1 MIKCETVGMIEIAK
15 NNPLLKSENDVTNYD
30 FITADGILYLICN
43 TVVGDDAYREN
54 VTIKAGD
61 FLNGFEV
68 DAWIGKK
75 LVIDEKHIAYAS
87 GQNYDS
93 LKVADASA
101 TPAVAA
107 TILTVNANG
116 KLAIAASAPESGIYF
131 KVTDK
136 VNLTEK
142 AVKVLVCAA

>member
-1 MIKCETVGMIEIAK
+1 M
-15 NNPLLKSENDVTNYD
+15 SENDVENYD
-30 FITADGILYLICN
+30 FITDNDIVYLIAN
-43 TVVGDDAYREN
+43 TIVGDEAYLKDA
-54 VTIKAGD
+54 TIKAGQY
-61 FLNGFEV
+61 LNGYQV
-68 DAWIGKK
+68 DAWVGQK
-75 LVIDEKHIAYAS
+75 LVVDAKHIAYAA

-101 TPAVAA
+101 NPAVAA

-116 KLAIAASAPESGIYF
+116 KLAIAQSAPESGIYF

>member
-1 MIKCETVGMIEIAK
+1 MIKIETVGMLDVAK
-15 NNPLLKSENDVTNYD
+15 INPVLKSTSDVTNYD
-30 FITADGILYLICN
+30 FITFDNILYLICN
-43 TVVGDDAYREN
+43 TIVGDNSYREN
-54 VTIKAGD
+54 VVIPAGEY
-61 FLNGFEV
+61 LNGYQV
-68 DAWIGKK
+68 DAFIGQK
-75 LVIDEKHIAYAS
+75 LVVDEKHIAYAS
-87 GQNYDS
+87 GQSYDD

-101 TPAVAA
+101 SPAVAA

-116 KLAIAASAPESGIYF
+116 KLAIASSAPESGIYF

>member
-15 NNPLLKSENDVTNYD
+15 NNPLLKSENDVKNYD
-30 FITADGILYLICN
+30 FITVDDILYLICN
-43 TVVGDDAYREN
+43 TIVGDDAYRED

-61 FLNGFEV
+61 FLNGFQV
-68 DAWIGKK
+68 DAWLGKK
-75 LVIDEKHIAYAS
+75 LVVDEKHIAYAS
-87 GQNYDS
+87 GENYDD

-101 TPAVAA
+101 SPAVDA
-107 TILTVNANG
+107 TILTVDENG
-116 KLAIAASAPESGIYF
+116 KLAIASSAPESGIYF

>member
-1 MIKCETVGMIEIAK
+1 MIKVETLGMIEVAK
-15 NNPLLKSENDVTNYD
+15 INPVLVSENDVENYD
-30 FITADGILYLICN
+30 FITDNDIVYLIAN
-43 TVVGDDAYREN
+43 TIVGDEAYLKDT
-54 VTIKAGD
+54 TIKAGQY
-61 FLNGFEV
+61 LNGYQV
-68 DAWIGKK
+68 DAWVGQK
-75 LVIDEKHIAYAS
+75 LVVDAKHIAYAA

-116 KLAIAASAPESGIYF
+116 KLAIAVSAPESGIYF